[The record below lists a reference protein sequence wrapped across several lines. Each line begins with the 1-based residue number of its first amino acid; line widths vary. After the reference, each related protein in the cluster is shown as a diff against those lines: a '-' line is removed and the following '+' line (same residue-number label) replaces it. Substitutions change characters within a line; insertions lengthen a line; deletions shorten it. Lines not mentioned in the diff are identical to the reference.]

1 MIKRYEVKEIV
12 DIWSQENKLST
23 WKKVESSVTKSLEE
37 EGIVPK
43 GLSKKILDANIT
55 VEEVEAREKI
65 TNHDLAS
72 FVDILQDKVN
82 QDSEWIHYGLTSSDV
97 VDTSNSLLILESLK
111 FLLQEVD
118 KLINTL
124 KNLAIKEKD
133 TKIVGRTHG
142 VFAEVTFLGNII
154 SNWLLEISRNKER
167 LERAKENISIGKLSG
182 VVGNYTIINSDVEKK
197 SLETLNLKPELFASQ
212 IVSRDRY
219 AEVISSIGML
229 ASSYDRIAINLRGYQ
244 RSEVGEI
251 HESFSN
257 EQKGSSAMPH
267 KKNPITSERISGI
280 SRILRGYVVTA
291 LENISLW
298 HERDISN
305 SSVERIIFPDSFNLI
320 CFSTIEIEKLFK
332 NININHEKISSNIN
346 SARVSLLTQS
356 FLSHLITKG
365 IERDE
370 AYRFLQSQ
378 SFEIDN
384 LDSYIKNISTNFEEV
399 EEKDLQEIG
408 KSFLIEKTNKNF
420 EEKINSI
427 V

>member
-43 GLSKKILDANIT
+43 GLSEKILDANVT
-55 VEEVEAREKI
+55 VKEVEAREKV

-82 QDSEWIHYGLTSSDV
+82 EDSEWIHYGLTSSDV
-97 VDTSNSLLILESLK
+97 VDTSNSLLILESLD
-111 FLLQEVD
+111 FLIGKVD
-118 KLINTL
+118 ELISTF
-124 KNLAIKEKD
+124 KNLAIIEKD
-133 TKIVGRTHG
+133 TKIIGRTHG
-142 VFAEVTFLGNII
+142 VFAEVTFLGNIF
-154 SNWLLEISRNKER
+154 SNWLLEIHRNKER

-219 AEVISSIGML
+219 AEVISCIGML

-251 HESFSN
+251 HESFSS

-280 SRILRGYVVTA
+280 SRILRGYVVSA

-320 CFSTIEIEKLFK
+320 CFSTIEMEELFK
-332 NININHEKISSNIN
+332 NININHEKINSNIN
-346 SARVSLLTQS
+346 SAKVSLLTQS
-356 FLSHLITKG
+356 FLSHLVTKG

-399 EEKDLQEIG
+399 EEKELQEIR
-408 KSFLIEKTNKNF
+408 KSFLSEKTNKNF
-420 EEKINSI
+420 EEKINS
-427 V
+427 VV

>member
-43 GLSKKILDANIT
+43 GLSEKILDANVT
-55 VEEVEAREKI
+55 VKEVEAREKV

-82 QDSEWIHYGLTSSDV
+82 EDSEWIHYGLTSSDV
-97 VDTSNSLLILESLK
+97 VDTSNSLLILESLD
-111 FLLQEVD
+111 FLIGKVD
-118 KLINTL
+118 ELISTL

-133 TKIVGRTHG
+133 TKIIGRTHG

-154 SNWLLEISRNKER
+154 SNLLLEIHRNKER

-182 VVGNYTIINSDVEKK
+182 VVGNYTIINSDIEKK

-219 AEVISSIGML
+219 AEVISCIGML

-251 HESFSN
+251 HESFSS

-280 SRILRGYVVTA
+280 SRILRGYVVSA

-320 CFSTIEIEKLFK
+320 CFSTIEMEELFK
-332 NININHEKISSNIN
+332 NININHEKINSNIN
-346 SARVSLLTQS
+346 SAKVSLLTQS
-356 FLSHLITKG
+356 FLSHLVTKG

-399 EEKDLQEIG
+399 EEKELQEIR
-408 KSFLIEKTNKNF
+408 KSFLSEKTNKNF
-420 EEKINSI
+420 EEKINS
-427 V
+427 VV

>member
-12 DIWSQENKLST
+12 DIWSQENKLNT

-320 CFSTIEIEKLFK
+320 CFSTIEMEKLFK

-346 SARVSLLTQS
+346 SAKVSLLTQS

-384 LDSYIKNISTNFEEV
+384 LDTYIKNISTNFEEV
-399 EEKDLQEIG
+399 EEKELQEIG
-408 KSFLIEKTNKNF
+408 ESFLIEKTNKNF

>member
-212 IVSRDRY
+212 IISRDRY

-320 CFSTIEIEKLFK
+320 CFSTIEMEKLFK
-332 NININHEKISSNIN
+332 NININHEKISSNID
-346 SARVSLLTQS
+346 SAKVSLLTQS
-356 FLSHLITKG
+356 FLSYLITKG

-384 LDSYIKNISTNFEEV
+384 LDTYIKNISTNFEEV
-399 EEKDLQEIG
+399 EEKELQEIG

>member
-346 SARVSLLTQS
+346 SAKVSLLTQS

-384 LDSYIKNISTNFEEV
+384 LDTYIKNISTNFEEV
-399 EEKDLQEIG
+399 EEKELQEIG
-408 KSFLIEKTNKNF
+408 ESFLIEKTNKNF

>member
-23 WKKVESSVTKSLEE
+23 WKKIESTVTKSLEE
-37 EGIVPK
+37 ERIVPK

-97 VDTSNSLLILESLK
+97 VDTSNSLLILESLE

-320 CFSTIEIEKLFK
+320 CFSTIEMEKLFK

-346 SARVSLLTQS
+346 SAKVSLLTQS

-365 IERDE
+365 VERDE

-384 LDSYIKNISTNFEEV
+384 LDTYIKNISTNFEEV
-399 EEKDLQEIG
+399 EEKELQEIG

>member
-320 CFSTIEIEKLFK
+320 CFSTIEMEKLFK

-384 LDSYIKNISTNFEEV
+384 IDTYIKNISTNFEEV
-399 EEKDLQEIG
+399 EEKELQEIG

>member
-197 SLETLNLKPELFASQ
+197 SLETLNLKAELFASQ

-320 CFSTIEIEKLFK
+320 CFSTIEMEELFK
-332 NININHEKISSNIN
+332 NININHKKISSNID
-346 SARVSLLTQS
+346 SAKVSLLTQS

-384 LDSYIKNISTNFEEV
+384 LDTYIKNISTNFEEV
-399 EEKDLQEIG
+399 EEKELQEIG

>member
-133 TKIVGRTHG
+133 TKIIGRTHG

-244 RSEVGEI
+244 RSEIGEI

-320 CFSTIEIEKLFK
+320 CFSTIEMEKLFK

-346 SARVSLLTQS
+346 SAKVSLLTQS

-365 IERDE
+365 VERDE

-384 LDSYIKNISTNFEEV
+384 LDTYIKNISTNFEEV
-399 EEKDLQEIG
+399 EEKELQEIG

>member
-320 CFSTIEIEKLFK
+320 CFSTIEMEKLFK

-384 LDSYIKNISTNFEEV
+384 LDTYIKNISTNFEEV
-399 EEKDLQEIG
+399 EEKELQEIG
-408 KSFLIEKTNKNF
+408 ESFLIEKTNKNF

>member
-244 RSEVGEI
+244 RSEIGEI

-346 SARVSLLTQS
+346 SAKVSLLTQS

-384 LDSYIKNISTNFEEV
+384 LDTYIKNISTNFEEV

>member
-12 DIWSQENKLST
+12 NIWSQENKLST

-251 HESFSN
+251 QESFSR

-320 CFSTIEIEKLFK
+320 CFSTIEMEKLFK

-346 SARVSLLTQS
+346 SAKVSLLTQS

-384 LDSYIKNISTNFEEV
+384 LDTYIKNISTNFEEV
-399 EEKDLQEIG
+399 EEKELQEIG

>member
-182 VVGNYTIINSDVEKK
+182 VVGNYTIINSEVEKK

-251 HESFSN
+251 QESFSR

-320 CFSTIEIEKLFK
+320 CFSTIEMEELFK

-346 SARVSLLTQS
+346 SAKVSLLTQS

-384 LDSYIKNISTNFEEV
+384 LDTYIKNISTNFEEV
-399 EEKDLQEIG
+399 EEKELQEIG

>member
-43 GLSKKILDANIT
+43 GLSEKILDANVT
-55 VEEVEAREKI
+55 VKEVEAREKV

-82 QDSEWIHYGLTSSDV
+82 EDSEWIHYGLTSSDV
-97 VDTSNSLLILESLK
+97 VDTSNSLLILESLD
-111 FLLQEVD
+111 FLIGEVD
-118 KLINTL
+118 ELISTL

-133 TKIVGRTHG
+133 TKIIGRTHG

-154 SNWLLEISRNKER
+154 SNWLLEIRRNKER
-167 LERAKENISIGKLSG
+167 LERAKENISVGKLSG

-251 HESFSN
+251 HESFSS

-280 SRILRGYVVTA
+280 SRILRGYVVSA

-320 CFSTIEIEKLFK
+320 CFSTIEMEKLLK
-332 NININHEKISSNIN
+332 NININHEKINSNIN
-346 SARVSLLTQS
+346 SAKVSLLTQS
-356 FLSHLITKG
+356 FLSHLVTKG
-365 IERDE
+365 VERDE

-399 EEKDLQEIG
+399 EEKELQEIG
-408 KSFLIEKTNKNF
+408 KSFLSEKTNKNF
-420 EEKINSI
+420 EEKINS
-427 V
+427 VV

>member
-23 WKKVESSVTKSLEE
+23 WKKIESTVTKSLEE
-37 EGIVPK
+37 ERIVPK

-320 CFSTIEIEKLFK
+320 CFSTIEMEKLFK

-346 SARVSLLTQS
+346 SAKVSLLTQS

-365 IERDE
+365 VERDE

-384 LDSYIKNISTNFEEV
+384 LDTYIKNISTNFEEV
-399 EEKDLQEIG
+399 EEKELQEIG

>member
-12 DIWSQENKLST
+12 DIWSQENKLNT

-356 FLSHLITKG
+356 FLSYLITKG

-384 LDSYIKNISTNFEEV
+384 LDTYIKNISTNFEEV
-399 EEKDLQEIG
+399 EEKELQEIG

>member
-12 DIWSQENKLST
+12 DIWSQENKLNT

-346 SARVSLLTQS
+346 SAKVSLLTQS

-384 LDSYIKNISTNFEEV
+384 LDTYIKNISTNFEEV

>member
-23 WKKVESSVTKSLEE
+23 WKKIESTVTKSLEE
-37 EGIVPK
+37 ERIVPK

-320 CFSTIEIEKLFK
+320 CFSTIEMEKLFK

-346 SARVSLLTQS
+346 SAKVSLLTQS

-384 LDSYIKNISTNFEEV
+384 LDTYIKNISTNFEEV
-399 EEKDLQEIG
+399 EEKELQEIG

>member
-251 HESFSN
+251 HESFSS

-320 CFSTIEIEKLFK
+320 CFSTIEMEKLFK
-332 NININHEKISSNIN
+332 NININHEKINSNIN
-346 SARVSLLTQS
+346 SAKVSLLTQS
-356 FLSHLITKG
+356 FLSHLVTKG
-365 IERDE
+365 VERDE

-384 LDSYIKNISTNFEEV
+384 LDTYIKNISTNFEEV
-399 EEKDLQEIG
+399 EEKELQEIG

>member
-320 CFSTIEIEKLFK
+320 CFSTIEMEKLFK

-346 SARVSLLTQS
+346 SAKVSLLTQS
-356 FLSHLITKG
+356 FLSYLITKG

-384 LDSYIKNISTNFEEV
+384 LDTYIKNISTNFEEV
-399 EEKDLQEIG
+399 EEKELQEIG
-408 KSFLIEKTNKNF
+408 ESFLIEKTNKNF

>member
-346 SARVSLLTQS
+346 SAKVSLLTQS

-384 LDSYIKNISTNFEEV
+384 LDTYITVSYTHLTLPTILLV
-399 EEKDLQEIG
+399 
-408 KSFLIEKTNKNF
+408 
-420 EEKINSI
+420 
-427 V
+427 

>member
-133 TKIVGRTHG
+133 TKIIGRTHG

-320 CFSTIEIEKLFK
+320 CFSTIEMEKLFK
-332 NININHEKISSNIN
+332 NININHEKINSNIN
-346 SARVSLLTQS
+346 SAKVSLLTQS

-384 LDSYIKNISTNFEEV
+384 LDTYIKNISTNFEEV
-399 EEKDLQEIG
+399 EEKELQEIG

>member
-384 LDSYIKNISTNFEEV
+384 IDTYIKNISTNFEEV
-399 EEKDLQEIG
+399 EEKELQEIG

>member
-12 DIWSQENKLST
+12 DIWSQENKLNT

-320 CFSTIEIEKLFK
+320 CFSTIEMEKLFK

-384 LDSYIKNISTNFEEV
+384 LDTYIKNISTNFEEV
-399 EEKDLQEIG
+399 EEKELQEIG

>member
-244 RSEVGEI
+244 RSEIGEI

-320 CFSTIEIEKLFK
+320 CFSTIEMEKLFK

-346 SARVSLLTQS
+346 SAKVSLLTQS
-356 FLSHLITKG
+356 FLSYLITKG

-384 LDSYIKNISTNFEEV
+384 LDTYIKNISTNFEEV
-399 EEKDLQEIG
+399 EEKELQEIG
-408 KSFLIEKTNKNF
+408 ESFLIEKTNKNF

>member
-244 RSEVGEI
+244 RSEIGEI

-320 CFSTIEIEKLFK
+320 CFSTIEMEKLFK

-346 SARVSLLTQS
+346 SAKVSLLTQS

-384 LDSYIKNISTNFEEV
+384 LDTYIKNISTNFEEV
-399 EEKDLQEIG
+399 EEKELQEIG